1 MARSDPYIVGLDVGT
16 SKVCAVIGEP
26 TEDNDLEII
35 GVGVADSDG
44 QKKGSI
50 VDVDSTVESIKSAVE
65 EAELMAGTS
74 VDRAYVGISGA
85 HIRGFNSRGSVTI
98 NGRARQITE
107 EDIRRVVD
115 AARALDLPPEREL
128 LHLIPQE
135 FSVDGQG
142 DIVAPLGMSGSRLE
156 VEVHLV
162 VGALSAIQ
170 TLITCVNRAGIEAHA
185 IVLEQLASNEAV
197 LTDDER
203 ELGVALVD
211 IGGGTTDLICLVNGS
226 VCHTAILPAG
236 GAHLTN
242 AIAVGLSTPI
252 TEAEVL
258 NASHGCVDPS
268 LIDPEQTIE
277 IPGIGG
283 RGPRLLARGR
293 LCEILQPRAIEIL
306 DLVANEL
313 HKAGYLDKLNAGLVL
328 TGGGSLVDGFP
339 ELTEQRFGLPVRS
352 GQPIGIEGL
361 IDIVSSPIYSTAV
374 GLVLYGHYNRDV
386 VTHFNWK
393 GGAGP
398 NGGGLF
404 GYIGGRVS
412 GWLGDL
418 F

>member
-1 MARSDPYIVGLDVGT
+1 MARRDPYIVGLDVGT

-26 TEDNDLEII
+26 TEGNKLEII

-107 EDIRRVVD
+107 EDVRRVVD
-115 AARALDLPPEREL
+115 AAQALDLPPGREL

-135 FSVDGQG
+135 FSVDEQG

-162 VGALSAIQ
+162 VGALSVIQ
-170 TLITCVNRAGIEAHA
+170 TLVTCVNRAGIEAHA

-211 IGGGTTDLICLVNGS
+211 IGGGTTDLICLVDGS
-226 VCHTAILPAG
+226 VCHTAVLPAG
-236 GAHLTN
+236 GDHLTN
-242 AIAVGLSTPI
+242 DIAVGLSTPI

-258 NASHGCVDPS
+258 KTNHGCVELS
-268 LIDPEQTIE
+268 LIDPEQAIE

-313 HKAGYLDKLNAGLVL
+313 DKAGFLDQLNAGLVL

-386 VTHFNWK
+386 VTHFK
-393 GGAGP
+393 P
-398 NGGGLF
+398 NGSGLF
-404 GYIGGRVS
+404 GRVS
-412 GWLGDL
+412 SWLGDL

>member
-1 MARSDPYIVGLDVGT
+1 LARRDPYIVGLDVGT

-85 HIRGFNSRGSVTI
+85 HIRGFNSRGAVTI

-107 EDIRRVVD
+107 EDVRRVVD
-115 AARALDLPPEREL
+115 AARALNLPPDREL

-135 FSVDGQG
+135 FSVDEQG

-170 TLITCVNRAGIEAHA
+170 TLVTCVNRAGIEAHA

-211 IGGGTTDLICLVNGS
+211 IGGGTTDLICLVDGS
-226 VCHTAILPAG
+226 VCHTAVLPAG
-236 GAHLTN
+236 GDHLTN
-242 AIAVGLSTPI
+242 DIAVGLSTPI

-258 NASHGCVDPS
+258 KTNHGCVELS
-268 LIDPEQTIE
+268 LIDPEQAIE

-313 HKAGYLDKLNAGLVL
+313 DKAGFLDQLNAGLVL

-386 VTHFNWK
+386 VTHFK
-393 GGAGP
+393 P
-398 NGGGLF
+398 NGSGLF
-404 GYIGGRVS
+404 GRVS
-412 GWLGDL
+412 SWLGDL